1 MIGAGTVVTKDIP
14 AYAIVVGNP
23 ARVIRMR
30 CEDKWVERV
39 DRIQWWDFP
48 ERVIRDNFDLFQAD
62 LTLEVIEQL
71 EKIKE
76 EQIGNCETH

>member
-23 ARVIRMR
+23 ARVIRMC

>member
-71 EKIKE
+71 ETIKE